1 MGWPVEPAARR
12 AIDLM
17 LNIPGTSDEQRREYE
32 REPPGS
38 ERAHLLQLLV
48 RDFRS

>member
-17 LNIPGTSDEQRREYE
+17 LNIPGTSDEQRTWYE
-32 REPPGS
+32 FMKP
-38 ERAHLLQLLV
+38 LFLD
-48 RDFRS
+48 RDSRDVFEMPA